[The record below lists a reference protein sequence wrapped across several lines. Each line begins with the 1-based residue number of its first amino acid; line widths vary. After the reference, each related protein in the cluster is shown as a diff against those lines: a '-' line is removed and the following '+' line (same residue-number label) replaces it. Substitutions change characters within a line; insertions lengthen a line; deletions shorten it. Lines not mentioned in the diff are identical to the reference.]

1 LNPTPSI
8 YGLGFEELEGLIDAW
23 DEPPYRARQ
32 IWHAL
37 YVEQVESAGEI
48 TTLPLE
54 LRSHLAQEYR
64 FRSLAE
70 RRKLISNDGRTE
82 KFLFSLVDG
91 KAIEVV
97 LMRYHRRRT
106 ACISTQVGCAMGCSF
121 CATGRMGFGR
131 HLSAG
136 EIIEQ
141 VLYVSRYL
149 TGQEDRL
156 TNVVVM
162 GMGEPFHN
170 YDATVEAIGRLG
182 DHRGFNFGARR
193 FTVST
198 VGLVPMIERF
208 GEELGQVNLA
218 VSLHAA
224 TDALRDELLPI
235 NRKYPLGVLIAACR
249 EHVRR
254 TSRRIT
260 FEWALINGVNDGPE
274 QAHALC
280 RLVEGLDCHVNLIP
294 LNPIHGYSGTASPE
308 PRVAAFQQ
316 ILQSCGIP
324 TTVRVRRGIEIDA
337 GCGQLATNS
346 A

>member
-1 LNPTPSI
+1 MNPVLSI
-8 YGLGFEELEGLIDAW
+8 FDLRFEELEEVIASW

-37 YVEQVESAGEI
+37 YAEQVESAGQI
-48 TTLPLE
+48 TTLPIE
-54 LRSHLAQEYR
+54 LRGRLTGEYR
-64 FRSLAE
+64 FQSLAE
-70 RRKLISNDGRTE
+70 RRKLTSKDGRTE
-82 KFLFSLVDG
+82 KFLFSLADG

-97 LMRYHRRRT
+97 LMHYRRRRT

-136 EIIEQ
+136 EIVEQ
-141 VLYVSRYL
+141 VLYISRHL
-149 TGQEDRL
+149 AIQDDRL

-170 YDATVEAIGRLG
+170 YEATAEAIARLS

-224 TDALRDELLPI
+224 TDALRDELIPI
-235 NRKYPLGVLIAACR
+235 NRKYPLGLLIGACR

-254 TSRRIT
+254 TGRRIT
-260 FEWALINGVNDGPE
+260 FEWALIQGVNDGPD
-274 QAHALC
+274 QAQALC
-280 RLVEGLDCHVNLIP
+280 GLVEGLNCHVNLIP
-294 LNPIHGYSGTASPE
+294 LNPIRGYSGTASSQH
-308 PRVAAFQQ
+308 RVAAFRNV
-316 ILQSCGIP
+316 LQSCGIP

-337 GCGQLATNS
+337 GCGQLATES